1 MSDTNAHPNKG
12 ITALIRWKG
21 LLILACLFSIGVV
34 YGKFFFDHHLRDYLE
49 KVGSTLNYARV
60 DIGEL
65 RTSFW
70 RGELEIS
77 KLQIAHHTQ
86 PMKNLIEVDR
96 IHFRFLLGPLFR
108 KKIVIEEM
116 RATGVHY
123 RTDRESSGL
132 VDKEFALIP
141 KYSSLIDRVANG
153 IYTELRNQS
162 SDNPLRGLG
171 LLLGGIDIAGAVN
184 SFTGLD
190 SMKSIRVL
198 KDDIYKAS
206 EQWEKGLKESAAL
219 NSTRDFKTRIDSSLR
234 SDSRMNI
241 MKTKEEITAKINQ
254 LQSLEKAIM
263 HRVGTINEDLKKI
276 GDSIDTDTTQV
287 ESSLKIPRMDTDD
300 LTPQIFG
307 VKLLNWMERITYWVD
322 FARRRMPKGSRQNQI
337 TMVMREPAEGTSIHF
352 GKMAAYP
359 ALLLYKADFFSELSE
374 ETKAGRVRGTLTGLT
389 SDPPI
394 YGRPME
400 LELEADIPGKRLESG
415 KFTLSIDHTLN
426 NMSELLNFSIA
437 SLMIENLTIIDNNDL
452 RFSIE
457 KAVGSL
463 DASIAFQE
471 HELKA
476 GVKTA
481 LYQVQ
486 YQISSRF
493 KKLEETLRDILKSSQ
508 SIDLVA
514 KVEGPLDK
522 PKLEATSNL
531 GKQLA
536 LGLQEE
542 FKHQIAVVRD
552 QIRQAIEERI
562 TIEQDPLLSK
572 YRQLQQEM
580 LDPIRGEILN
590 FKGLMLLANQALLSL
605 DPRTRRYLTGQK
617 TPPQSPRE

>member
-1 MSDTNAHPNKG
+1 MSATNNHPNKK
-12 ITALIRWKG
+12 ITALVRWKG
-21 LLILACLFSIGVV
+21 FWILACLFSIGIV
-34 YGKFFFDHHLRDYLE
+34 YGKLFFDRHLLDYLE
-49 KVGSTLNYARV
+49 RLGSILNYARV
-60 DIGEL
+60 DIGAL
-65 RTSFW
+65 RTDFW

-116 RATGVHY
+116 KVTGVHY
-123 RTDRESSGL
+123 RTDRDTSGL
-132 VDKEFALIP
+132 VGQEIELIP
-141 KYSSLIDRVANG
+141 SYSSFIDRVARG

-162 SDNPLRGLG
+162 GDNPLRGLG

-190 SMKSIRVL
+190 SLKNIKIL

-219 NSTRDFKTRIDSSLR
+219 NPTRDFKTRIDSSFR
-234 SDSRMNI
+234 SKSRHEI
-241 MKTKEEITAKINQ
+241 MKMKEEITTKLNQ

-263 HRVGTINEDLKKI
+263 HRVGTLDEDLKKI
-276 GDSIDTDTTQV
+276 GDSINTDITQV
-287 ESSLKIPRMDTDD
+287 ESSLKIPRMDAED

-307 VKLLNWMERITYWVD
+307 AKLLNWMERITYWVD

-337 TMVMREPAEGTSIHF
+337 TMVVREPSRGTSVHF

-359 ALLLYKADFFSELSE
+359 ALLLYKADFFSALSE
-374 ETKAGRVRGTLTGLT
+374 ETKAGRVRGVMTGLT

-400 LELEADIPGKRLESG
+400 LELEVDIPEKRLESG
-415 KFTLSIDHTLN
+415 KFKLIIDHTLN
-426 NMSELLNFSIA
+426 NMSEWLEFSIA
-437 SLMIENLTIIDNNDL
+437 SLIIENLTIIDNNDL
-452 RFSIE
+452 KFSIA
-457 KAVGSL
+457 KAIGSL
-463 DASIAFQE
+463 DASLSFQE

-476 GVKTA
+476 QVKTA

-493 KKLEETLRDILKSSQ
+493 KRLEETLHDILRSSQ

-522 PKLEATSNL
+522 PTLDATSNL

-536 LGLQEE
+536 LGLQDE
-542 FKHQIAVVRD
+542 FKHQVAIVKD
-552 QIRQAIEERI
+552 QIGQAIEERI
-562 TIEQDPLLSK
+562 AIEKDPLLSK
-572 YRQLQQEM
+572 YRQLQQGM
-580 LDPIRGEILN
+580 LNPIRGEILN
-590 FKGLMLLANQALLSL
+590 FKGLILLANQALLSL

-617 TPPQSPRE
+617 TPP